1 MTLLESHLQQFRDS
15 RGWKQKG
22 QLAVALHVTRVA
34 REHGLPLD
42 SETMVTSGTGQV
54 AGLSKG
60 RVQSILRDH
69 GIDILLAR
77 EGGRT
82 SRGSLGNMREY
93 VDFLNA
99 LHGKQSVDLAE
110 VEQWWVERV
119 REFFSAKPFVLKFD
133 PSRSLRSIV
142 QDLLDQALKRQ
153 KDNPGTTYAGIV
165 LQHLVGAKLDLVLP
179 TGEGPRHHSASA
191 ADGPTQR
198 AGDFVIDS
206 VAIHVTTSPSE
217 ALLRKCK
224 DNLESGLRPIIVT
237 IEDGRAGVESIAK
250 CFGIEGRI
258 DVIEAEQFIA
268 TNVLDVEPLRN
279 SRPTRRDQED
289 FSSLQ
294 RDCSAC
300 GNRPFPGCET
310 VVRPGRIPGHNK
322 SALPQLLDRCPIP
335 SRHGTAPPR
344 PDRSFR
350 MEAFRHS
357 RRTLVHGRFSRHNQN
372 PLASPLPL
380 LLPLVWPNPLA
391 LA

>member
-34 REHGLPLD
+34 RENGLPLD

-60 RVQSILRDH
+60 RVQSILRDQ

-179 TGEGPRHHSASA
+179 TGEGPRHHSTSA

-268 TNVLDVEPLRN
+268 TNVLEWSHFETQGQLAEIKKIF
-279 SRPTRRDQED
+279 RRYNEI
-289 FSSLQ
+289 
-294 RDCSAC
+294 
-300 GNRPFPGCET
+300 
-310 VVRPGRIPGHNK
+310 V
-322 SALPQLLDRCPIP
+322 
-335 SRHGTAPPR
+335 
-344 PDRSFR
+344 
-350 MEAFRHS
+350 
-357 RRTLVHGRFSRHNQN
+357 
-372 PLASPLPL
+372 
-380 LLPLVWPNPLA
+380 A
-391 LA
+391 LAETDPSLAVKL